1 MILRPGSDMSTE
13 ANRNLSAASASLDKS
28 LSRLSSGSRIVAAS
42 DDAGGVAVEMN
53 LAAIIKRLG
62 AVEKNLMNADSF
74 VRVQDDALKTVGDL
88 VTRMGELKTLSL
100 DPTKSQTDIA
110 NYATEY
116 WKLAAH
122 IRATGQRTF
131 NGIPLF
137 SSTDKEEFLYCQSRQ
152 EGGQTIELVLPPLKE
167 PSLLDVF
174 GEHIYRVIS
183 GVMDWEN
190 ADSDARSKGGH
201 LATIT
206 SSDEWKEVLWQLGET
221 VTADP
226 LWVGLQ
232 QSGGPEPAGG
242 WRWITNE
249 ILAYTKWMPGE
260 PDNDGFTGSG
270 GAADALAWNLHPDCR
285 RWYDDEK
292 TATLSSA
299 SWDGGYL
306 LEYWADATKT
316 SKVYEMVVD
325 DLNWND
331 ARDAAYLGK
340 RSGKADIP
348 ASLEPHLANISSESE
363 LADAKAQLTSAGAL
377 PSYNKLW
384 LGGYQ
389 PAGVVEPPATNGW
402 TWLPDVKDGVVIPP
416 WTVPNG
422 QQSSN
427 WYMGKVSNGAD
438 IWGPW
443 CVNQPDNIGDATPDA
458 WAGYISG
465 PYGEWADSVY
475 TDQVNKGIKGY
486 LLEKDNDFS
495 KIPMSGIVRTLEWVA
510 HYRAQC
516 GAESMQ
522 IQIATDSARVASVNL
537 ESARSKIG
545 DVDVAA
551 ETVSLT
557 RSKVLVES
565 GAKMLQS
572 AHDAMQVVLK
582 LLQPGGSGR

>member
-1 MILRPGSDMSTE
+1 LR
-13 ANRNLSAASASLDKS
+13 K
-28 LSRLSSGSRIVAAS
+28 LSSGSRIVNTA
-42 DDAGGVAVEMN
+42 DDAGGAAVELN
-53 LAAIIKRLG
+53 LSAIIKRLG
-62 AVEKNLMNADSF
+62 AVEKNLTNADSF

-100 DPTKSQTDIA
+100 DPTKNPSDIA

-116 WKLAAH
+116 WSLAAQ
-122 IRATGQRTF
+122 IRSTGQRTF

-137 SSTDKEEFLYCQSRQ
+137 SSTDKEEFLRCQSRQ

-174 GEHIYRVIS
+174 GEHIYKVVS
-183 GVMDWEN
+183 GQMDWEN
-190 ADSDARSKGGH
+190 AEAAARSNGGY

-206 SSDEWKEVLWQLGET
+206 SSAEWQEILWQLGKT

-242 WRWITNE
+242 WRWVTNE
-249 ILAYTKWMPGE
+249 ILAFTKWLPGE
-260 PDNDGFTGSG
+260 PDNDGYTGSG

-285 RWYDDEK
+285 RWYDEEK
-292 TATLSSA
+292 TAKLSLTVAESGNA
-299 SWDGGYL
+299 NLHWDGGYL
-306 LEYWADATKT
+306 LEYWTDSTKT
-316 SKVYEMVVD
+316 SKTYEMVTSSLD
-325 DLNWND
+325 WND

-340 RSGKADIP
+340 RAGKSDIP
-348 ASLEPHLANISSESE
+348 ADREPHLANISSSAE
-363 LADAKAQLTSAGAL
+363 LEDAKTQLIAAGAL

-389 PAGVVEPPATNGW
+389 PVGVVEPPATNDW
-402 TWLPDVKDGVVIPP
+402 TWLPDVQGGTTPT
-416 WTVPNG
+416 WSVPNG

-427 WYMGKVSNGAD
+427 WYMGKTGINNDGSD

-443 CVNQPDNIGDATPDA
+443 CVNQPDNIGDATPNA

-465 PYGEWADSVY
+465 PDGQWADSVY
-475 TDQVNKGIKGY
+475 TDQDKKGIKGY
-486 LLEKDNDFS
+486 LLEKDNDFA
-495 KIPMSGIVRTLEWVA
+495 KIPMAGIVRTLEWVA

-522 IQIATDSARVASVNL
+522 IQVAADSARVASVNL

-551 ETVSLT
+551 ETVLLT

-572 AHDAMQVVLK
+572 AHDAMGVVLK
-582 LLQPGGSGR
+582 LLQPGGSGG